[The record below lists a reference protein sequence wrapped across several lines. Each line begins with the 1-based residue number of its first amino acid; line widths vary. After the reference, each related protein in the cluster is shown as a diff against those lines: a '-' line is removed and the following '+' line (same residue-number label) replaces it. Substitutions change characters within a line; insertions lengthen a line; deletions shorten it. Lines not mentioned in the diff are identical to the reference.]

1 MRGTRWLIVVF
12 TISLALLAGGIGEA
26 AGSFTDSEASIASGF
41 QAWTSALWRQT
52 TLADFEG
59 GVVPIRADTRSSP
72 GDVKLARTSG
82 IFAFQGGTA
91 SFWRYGVTD
100 NTWATMASPL
110 APNTVG
116 AGGALAY
123 DGTRYI
129 YAFRGGGSTTFWRY
143 DTTSNTWTTLTGS
156 AAANNGGGLAC
167 VGTTYVYAL
176 FGNGTT
182 FRRYRIAL
190 GNWQNRAGA
199 LLPVGAGGAL
209 AYDNTQYIYAL
220 RGGGNTTFWRYDTV
234 GNTWTSMRVT
244 PAAVNAGGAL
254 AYVGGYVYA
263 FQGGGSN
270 TFWRYSIAGD
280 NWTAMTSA
288 PAAVNAGGALAY
300 DGSGYI
306 YAFQGGSNTFWRYDV
321 LNNRWAAMATPTGAV
336 AAGGALAFV
345 PGSTYVDSAT
355 VASQVLN
362 TNTPGD
368 RWNALFWDRTL
379 PANTNITF
387 EVRASDNSFAAD
399 NATLPWI
406 SVGGTSP
413 VTSGLPSG
421 QYMQWRATLTTT
433 NTAVTPLLAEVRLYH
448 Y

>member
-1 MRGTRWLIVVF
+1 M
-12 TISLALLAGGIGEA
+12 
-26 AGSFTDSEASIASGF
+26 
-41 QAWTSALWRQT
+41 
-52 TLADFEG
+52 
-59 GVVPIRADTRSSP
+59 
-72 GDVKLARTSG
+72 
-82 IFAFQGGTA
+82 
-91 SFWRYGVTD
+91 
-100 NTWATMASPL
+100 
-110 APNTVG
+110 
-116 AGGALAY
+116 
-123 DGTRYI
+123 
-129 YAFRGGGSTTFWRY
+129 
-143 DTTSNTWTTLTGS
+143 
-156 AAANNGGGLAC
+156 
-167 VGTTYVYAL
+167 
-176 FGNGTT
+176 
-182 FRRYRIAL
+182 
-190 GNWQNRAGA
+190 
-199 LLPVGAGGAL
+199 PVGAGGAL